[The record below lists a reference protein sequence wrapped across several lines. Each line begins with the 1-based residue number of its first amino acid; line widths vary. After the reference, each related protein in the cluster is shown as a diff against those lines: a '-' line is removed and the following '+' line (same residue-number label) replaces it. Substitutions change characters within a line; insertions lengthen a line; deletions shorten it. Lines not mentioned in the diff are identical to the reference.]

1 MNPTAQYGINK
12 DYITQAE
19 NFADR
24 VSINN
29 LGQRNKVSIL
39 NLNLCKLEEQQPT

>member
-24 VSINN
+24 VSNYKQFWTEKEGFYIKFEP
-29 LGQRNKVSIL
+29 L
-39 NLNLCKLEEQQPT
+39 